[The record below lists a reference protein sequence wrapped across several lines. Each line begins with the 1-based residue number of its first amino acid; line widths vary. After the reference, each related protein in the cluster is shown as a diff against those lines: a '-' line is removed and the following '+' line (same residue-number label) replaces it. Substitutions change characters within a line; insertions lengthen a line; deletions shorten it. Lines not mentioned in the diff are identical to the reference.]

1 VYTCLISDTQTG
13 SITEEG
19 YTPIKIKTVI
29 SDKED
34 NNTECRYYKAVFEGS
49 KAAVIFVGGVGGGWD
64 SPAKWLYPR
73 LSQKL
78 VKDYGISALRIRF
91 RCPTN
96 LEECVIDVLA
106 GIEFLTLMERKTSI
120 GLVGHS
126 FGGAVVISSAAL
138 SKDIVKTVVTLSTQS
153 YGTEGIS
160 KLKEN
165 KCSVLLIHGNSDEVL
180 SSYCSSYIYNKAK
193 EPKQLIL
200 YDDASHSLDEVADKV
215 FHKVQKWIVEK
226 LSER

>member
-1 VYTCLISDTQTG
+1 VYTCLISDTQVG
-13 SITEEG
+13 SLTDEG
-19 YTPIKIKTVI
+19 YIPIKIKTVFAN
-29 SDKED
+29 KED
-34 NNTECRYYKAVFEGS
+34 NYTECRYYKTEFGES
-49 KAAVIFVGGVGGGWD
+49 KAAVVFVGGAGGGWD
-64 SPAKWLYPR
+64 SPAKGLYPR
-73 LSQKL
+73 LSQRL
-78 VKDYGISALRIRF
+78 VKDDGISALRIRF
-91 RCPTN
+91 RYPTN

-106 GIEFLTLMERKTSI
+106 GTEFLTQMEMKTSI
-120 GLVGHS
+120 GFVGHS

-165 KCSVLLIHGNSDEVL
+165 KCSILLIHGKRDEIL

-200 YDDASHSLDEVADKV
+200 YDDAGHSLDEVADKV
-215 FHKVQKWIVEK
+215 FHKVQKWVVEN
-226 LSER
+226 LAER